1 MTSFPRTLA
10 VLLLLAATPGIAGAA
25 AYDSVP
31 ASDALSFDVIRKGSD
46 IGDQVI
52 SFDRTGDALTVHVKT
67 DVKVKVPIIGVS
79 AYVFKQTSTE
89 KWQGGKLV
97 SLTAKTNDNG
107 KARDITLGAS
117 ALVPANLWDA
127 DILSGGKL
135 LNTIDGSTMQISARK
150 IGTESVRAHGADV
163 TATQYEITG
172 GLNRDLWFDASRQ
185 LVHVRFPA
193 EDGSQIDYVLR

>member
-79 AYVFKQTSTE
+79 AYVFEQTSTE
-89 KWQGGKLV
+89 KWQSGKLA

-107 KARDITLGAS
+107 KAHDITLGAS
-117 ALVPANLWDA
+117 ALVPASLWDA

-163 TATQYEITG
+163 TATHYEITG
-172 GLNRDLWFDASRQ
+172 GLSRDLWFDASRQ
-185 LVHVRFPA
+185 LVHVRFTT